1 MATNESI
8 EKQLQEQQ
16 KKEGTPEKQEDG
28 NRSVK
33 GLLESENIKGRFD
46 EILKERAPQYLS
58 SIITLV
64 NNDDML
70 KKADPYSVITSAM
83 IAATLDLPIEK
94 NLGFAYII
102 PYYDKNT
109 KGQIASFQLGYKG
122 LIQLAL
128 RTSQYKAINVT
139 EIYEGELQEFNRLTE
154 YLEIDQGKKLSN
166 KVTGYA
172 AYFELLNGFKKYVY
186 WTADEIEGHK
196 QKFSKGGN
204 VWRDN
209 YDAMAKKTVIKNMLS
224 KWGILSV
231 QMQDGLINDSADPLE
246 HRERKEIKDLD
257 VIDQ

>member
-8 EKQLQEQQ
+8 EKQLQE
-16 KKEGTPEKQEDG
+16 KKNATPEKQEDS
-28 NRSVK
+28 NKSVK
-33 GLLESENIKGRFD
+33 ALLESENIKGRFD

-139 EIYEGELQEFNRLTE
+139 EIFEGELQEFNRLTE
-154 YLEIDQGKKLSN
+154 KLVIDQEQKLSE

-186 WTADEIEGHK
+186 WTTEQVDAHRN
-196 QKFSKGGN
+196 KFSKGGN

-231 QMQDGLINDSADPLE
+231 QMQDGLVNDSADPLQ
-246 HRERKEIKDLD
+246 HTERKEIKDLD
-257 VIDQ
+257 IIEQ